1 MDVTL
6 QWFSNHYLELSAFVF
21 GVLGVWLTA
30 RQSIWC
36 WPVGLAN
43 VVLSLFVF
51 YFSRLYADVLLQV
64 FYFVMTIY
72 GWINWL
78 RGGEKK
84 SVLKVRRIRF
94 SELWLMVV
102 CGMIMAALT
111 GWLFSTFTN
120 ASLPWLDSLVAVW
133 GVIGTWAMARKIMEH
148 WMIWV
153 VVDLLCVGIYAY
165 KELYFFTALYFIF
178 TLLALYGWKQ
188 WMKDYKQQQAGN

>member
-111 GWLFSTFTN
+111 G
-120 ASLPWLDSLVAVW
+120 
-133 GVIGTWAMARKIMEH
+133 
-148 WMIWV
+148 
-153 VVDLLCVGIYAY
+153 
-165 KELYFFTALYFIF
+165 
-178 TLLALYGWKQ
+178 
-188 WMKDYKQQQAGN
+188 